1 MKKYD
6 SLAICTALIPLGIIQ
21 AAEQKPNVVF
31 IITDDLNDNLGCYGH
46 PMVKTPN
53 IDRLARE
60 GLLFQSAIA
69 NYPLCGPSRNCIMS
83 GLYPDQTGLTP
94 LRAMLR
100 DYCPDV
106 VTLSQ
111 HFMKNGYTA
120 ARVGKVFHA
129 DNPSSIGTDGH
140 DDILSWNE
148 RINPRGRDKDLEGR
162 IQTVSGKPGFG
173 AQLSWYAD
181 PDGKDEE
188 HTDGMV
194 ATESVKLIKKY
205 AAAGQPFFLAVGLF
219 KPHTPFVA
227 PKKYFDLYDLSKIIV
242 PTVPDGY
249 FKTLPEPAVQSL
261 RAHKEQIGISEDK
274 ARLAIQAYYAT
285 ISFLDAQVGRVL
297 DSLDELGLRENTIV
311 LFTSDNGYHLGEH
324 DYWQKITLFEPSG
337 RLPLIISAPGMKTR
351 GQTTAS
357 FFEMIDLYPTL
368 SDLAGLPVPSMVSGI
383 SQAAL
388 LQDAAVSLRDD
399 TLMQIEGGYSLRT
412 AQYRYSRWKQG
423 GPELIELYDR
433 AKDPNEMQNLAGN
446 PEYQTMIKDLD
457 ARLTERIKRA
467 ATMPKGLVR
476 LNPPPPWEKEK
487 LKQWRENNTQISR

>member
-1 MKKYD
+1 MKKHNA
-6 SLAICTALIPLGIIQ
+6 LAICTALMPLGIIQ
-21 AAEQKPNVVF
+21 AAEKKPNVVF
-31 IITDDLNDNLGCYGH
+31 IITDDLNDNIGCYGH
-46 PMVKTPN
+46 PLVKTPN
-53 IDRLARE
+53 IDRLAKE

-83 GLYPDQTGLTP
+83 GLYPDQTGLAP

-100 DYCPDV
+100 DYCPEV

-111 HFMKNGYTA
+111 HFMNNGYTA
-120 ARVGKVFHA
+120 ARVGKIFHA

-140 DDILSWNE
+140 DDVLSWNE
-148 RINPRGRDKDLEGR
+148 RINPRGRDKEIEDR

-194 ATESVKLIKKY
+194 ATESIKLMKKY
-205 AAAGQPFFLAVGLF
+205 AAAGQPFFLGVGLF

-227 PKKYFDLYDLSKIIV
+227 PEKYFDLYDPAQI
-242 PTVPDGY
+242 TVPEIPEGY
-249 FKTLPEPAVQSL
+249 FKTLPEPAAQSL
-261 RAHKEQIGISEDK
+261 RAHKEQIGISDDK
-274 ARLAIQAYYAT
+274 AKAAVQAYYAA

-297 DSLDELGLRENTIV
+297 AALDELGLRENTIV
-311 LFTSDNGYHLGEH
+311 LFMSDNGYHLGEH
-324 DYWQKITLFEPSG
+324 NYWQKNTLFENSG

-357 FFEMIDLYPTL
+357 LFEMIDLYPTL
-368 SDLAGLPVPSMVSGI
+368 SDLAGLPAPAMVAGI

-388 LQDAAVSLRDD
+388 LKNPETVLRND

-423 GPELIELYDR
+423 GPEMTELYDR
-433 AKDPNEMQNLAGN
+433 QKDPAEMHNLAAD
-446 PEYQTMIKDLD
+446 PEYQPVITGLD
-457 ARLTERIKRA
+457 ARLTERIRNA
-467 ATMPKGLVR
+467 SVIPAGLVR
-476 LNPPPPWEKEK
+476 LTPPPPWEKEK
-487 LKQWRENNTQISR
+487 LKQWRENRMKISR